1 MRSSKTSA
9 DVTQAYEFEITTE
22 RERVIN
28 DYE

>member
-1 MRSSKTSA
+1 MRLLDAFT
-9 DVTQAYEFEITTE
+9 DFTQAYEFEITTE